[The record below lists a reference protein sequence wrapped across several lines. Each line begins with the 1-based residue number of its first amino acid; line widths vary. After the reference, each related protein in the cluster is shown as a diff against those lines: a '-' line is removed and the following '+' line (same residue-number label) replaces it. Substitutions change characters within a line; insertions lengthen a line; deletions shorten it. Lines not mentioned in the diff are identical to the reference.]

1 MKLVAPASKSMV
13 VCYMLAL
20 TRTQFLGGPAAS
32 PTREERIDD
41 VVQFMQ
47 SRKFIA
53 LWIVAILLLVTGL
66 ERPALLESGM
76 TEGAIWIC
84 LIGVALFI
92 CWLGALYD
100 NNGK

>member
-1 MKLVAPASKSMV
+1 M
-13 VCYMLAL
+13 
-20 TRTQFLGGPAAS
+20 
-32 PTREERIDD
+32 
-41 VVQFMQ
+41 VQFMR
-47 SRKFIA
+47 SGKFIA

-66 ERPALLESGM
+66 ERPALLASGM

-92 CWLGALYD
+92 YWLGVLYD